1 MDDQTSERCV
11 VLKKLFVTAAIAGA
25 VTMGAALPASADAG
39 PAASETG
46 ATAYSGGWSWWTGGW
61 SWWSGGWSWWSA
73 DGLTETSIAI
83 AEDIV
88 SAIE

>member
-1 MDDQTSERCV
+1 M
-11 VLKKLFVTAAIAGA
+11 LKKLFVTAAIAGA